1 MKHYMPDEKEKIVK
15 EYLENKITI
24 KAHIESLWNI
34 FKKEALDKPEYTFD
48 EFKYQTNLYFNW
60 YNLERLTI

>member
-1 MKHYMPDEKEKIVK
+1 MSWVGCLKDNP
-15 EYLENKITI
+15 
-24 KAHIESLWNI
+24 HIESLWNI
-34 FKKEALDKPEYTFD
+34 FKKEALDKLEYTFD